1 MINAIDLVEKGF
13 VPDALTRAGIRRL
26 CAERLRRESRG
37 SSAERARVLQ
47 DLVEAL
53 SDGPIAL
60 TPQKANEQHYEMPP
74 EFMALA
80 LGRRMKYSCAWYPRG
95 NETLDEAEEAM
106 LSLTCDRA
114 QLADGQD
121 VLELG
126 CGWGSLTL
134 WMAEKY
140 PKSRIVAVSNS
151 APQRAHI
158 LAQARQRG
166 LANVE
171 VLTRDMND
179 FATDRR
185 FDRVVSVEM
194 FEHMRNYPELL
205 RRVSAWLKPGGRLF
219 VHIFVHREVAYPFVD
234 EGEDDWMARH
244 FFTGGIMPSES
255 LLLRFQDHVA
265 LERLW
270 VVEGTHYE
278 RTSNHWLANMDRNR
292 ERGIEL
298 LRPVYGKDAALWFN
312 RWRVFYMACA
322 ELFGYAGGEEW
333 RVAHYRF
340 RRRDA

>member
-1 MINAIDLVEKGF
+1 MNAAIGLVEKGLI
-13 VPDALTRAGIRRL
+13 PDALTRAGIRRL
-26 CAERLRRESRG
+26 CADRLRRERRG
-37 SSAERARVLQ
+37 SPAERARVLN
-47 DLVEAL
+47 DLVESL
-53 SDGPIAL
+53 SAGPIAL
-60 TPQKANEQHYEMPP
+60 VPEKANEQHYEMPP
-74 EFMALA
+74 EFMKLA
-80 LGRRMKYSCAWYPRG
+80 LGARMKYSSAWYPRG
-95 NETLDEAEEAM
+95 NETLDEAEDAM
-106 LSLTCDRA
+106 LALTCERA
-114 QLADGQD
+114 QLLDGQD

-140 PKSRIVAVSNS
+140 PKSRIVGVSNS
-151 APQRAHI
+151 APQREHI
-158 LAQARQRG
+158 LAQARARG
-166 LANVE
+166 LGNVE
-171 VLTRDMND
+171 ILTRDMND

-205 RRVSAWLKPGGRLF
+205 RRIASWLKPGGRLF

-234 EGEDDWMARH
+234 EGSDDWMARH
-244 FFTGGIMPSES
+244 FFTGGLMPSES

-265 LERLW
+265 LEWLW
-270 VVEGTHYE
+270 VVEGHHYE
-278 RTSNHWLANMDRNR
+278 KTSNHWLENMDRR
-292 ERGIEL
+292 RAEGIAL
-298 LRPVYGKDAALWFN
+298 LRPVYGKDAELWFN